1 MKEDKKVSWEDIAW
15 LNMYSIEALMKILEN
30 KGLITKQEV
39 LGELQKLKVEHQKDV
54 NQVWMCEYY
63 TSTPIIGYFV
73 RFGDDQIYIITII
86 YWVFRGRKVLVS

>member
-15 LNMYSIEALMKILEN
+15 SNMYSIEALMNILED

-54 NQVWMCEYY
+54 NQAWMCEYFYIY
-63 TSTPIIGYFV
+63 TTPSVILLDL
-73 RFGDDQIYIITII
+73 GD
-86 YWVFRGRKVLVS
+86 RSNLL